1 MAHWDVVTGR
11 QTWSDYVTAQDQSR
25 AFENALQAQTKSL
38 TRSNAQIVLSQA
50 DYQIALRSGLGALEE
65 SMSRDM
71 GSLTNTIEIAFDNLA
86 NGIDSLNADF
96 NLMMGEVIWKL
107 EMLQDT
113 LNNILQEIRLAEFE
127 REARAFRMRGE
138 DSYRNGWYDK
148 ALIDFLEAEKRNY
161 KDFSVLRSIANI
173 YLYHLIDLPKSL
185 DYFRNTAKY
194 SRPNDSRQSA
204 EAEYFAGVVCS
215 VQQSIRDAS
224 AHMLEATELN
234 PNLYEA
240 FYMHAKFAVMLNDPA
255 AAVRSLEKAIR
266 GDARYH
272 ERAKTEEAFD
282 NARPQVQ
289 FLLDDLMREIH
300 EKARRV
306 NQTLAELHV
315 RCDNLLPEDK
325 RTVARLLDSAKK
337 QLVQAETYNDYH
349 QFLSEPENIEPE
361 LRIAEQRRDEK
372 IGSDQEHVDALRQKI
387 AGENDEIASGWKGV
401 GIGVA
406 VIAGA
411 YLASEVCASL
421 CNQHPVSPD
430 SVASALG
437 GILLALLAAIGC
449 LGVIVFWLVF
459 WLGIVV
465 VIGMIFWQIVKTG
478 GALTRIA
485 KLQNEIDNFEA
496 TSWKHPPSNK
506 A

>member
-25 AFENALQAQTKSL
+25 AFDNALQAQTKAL
-38 TRSNAQIVLSQA
+38 TRSNAQIALSQG

-71 GSLTNTIEIAFDNLA
+71 GSLTNTIELGFDNLA

-96 NLMMGEVIWKL
+96 NLMMGEVIWKI

-127 REARAFRMRGE
+127 REARAFRIRGE
-138 DSYRNGWYDK
+138 DSYRNGWYDR
-148 ALIDFLEAEKRNY
+148 ALIDFLEAENRNY
-161 KDFSVLRSIANI
+161 KDFAVLRSIANI

-204 EAEYFAGVVCS
+204 EAEYFAGIVCS
-215 VQQSIRDAS
+215 VQQNIKDAS

-255 AAVRSLEKAIR
+255 IAVRSLEKAIR

-282 NARPQVQ
+282 NARPEVQ
-289 FLLDDLMREIH
+289 SLLDDLMREIR
-300 EKARRV
+300 EKARRA
-306 NQTLAELHV
+306 NQTVAELHL
-315 RCDNLLPEDK
+315 RCDNLLPEDR
-325 RTVARLLDSAKK
+325 RTVARLLNNAKK
-337 QLVQAETYNDYH
+337 QLSQAETYNDYY
-349 QFLSEPENIEPE
+349 QFLFVPEHIEPE
-361 LRIAEQRRDEK
+361 LRIAEQRRDDRIRLDQNQIDGLEEK
-372 IGSDQEHVDALRQKI
+372 ISEQNNTI
-387 AGENDEIASGWKGV
+387 ISGWKREGTW
-401 GIGVA
+401 GQACDSAI
-406 VIAGA
+406 
-411 YLASEVCASL
+411 L
-421 CNQHPVSPD
+421 NQ
-430 SVASALG
+430 
-437 GILLALLAAIGC
+437 
-449 LGVIVFWLVF
+449 
-459 WLGIVV
+459 
-465 VIGMIFWQIVKTG
+465 
-478 GALTRIA
+478 
-485 KLQNEIDNFEA
+485 
-496 TSWKHPPSNK
+496 
-506 A
+506 